1 MSPQLSVVVTVYNL
15 DRYIEKCIDSLLLQD
30 YKYMEIVIV
39 DDVSTDN
46 TSEICDKYEKNI
58 IILGLCINAMKV
70 L

>member
-39 DDVSTDN
+39 DDGSTDN
-46 TSEICDKYEKNI
+46 TSEICDKYEKKI
-58 IILGLCINAMKV
+58 
-70 L
+70 

>member
-39 DDVSTDN
+39 DDGSTDN
-46 TSEICDKYEKNI
+46 SVSI
-58 IILGLCINAMKV
+58 IQELNDGRV
-70 L
+70 

>member
-39 DDVSTDN
+39 DDGSTDN
-46 TSEICDKYEKNI
+46 TSEI
-58 IILGLCINAMKV
+58 
-70 L
+70 

>member
-39 DDVSTDN
+39 DDGSTDN
-46 TSEICDKYEKNI
+46 TSEICDKY
-58 IILGLCINAMKV
+58 
-70 L
+70 